1 MNKYESFRRGLLEK
15 IAWTANAATTPMPV
29 TTWGLS
35 GEFDIP
41 ESHVREELL
50 RLANQGLIS
59 LVAWD
64 GTRERPYDEW
74 PDAESFFANT
84 TDSGHVRVR
93 LLSAGGEFLASLPKR
108 PIGFVASR

>member
-1 MNKYESFRRGLLEK
+1 MNKYESFRRRFLEK
-15 IAWTANAATTPMPV
+15 AALTSNSNVAIHV
-29 TTWGLS
+29 TTWGLFA
-35 GEFDIP
+35 EFDIP

-74 PDAESFFANT
+74 PDAESLFANK
-84 TDSGHVRVR
+84 TDGGHVRVR
-93 LLSAGGEFLASLPKR
+93 LLSAGGEFLASLPKK

>member
-15 IAWTANAATTPMPV
+15 AALTSSSNSPIHV

-50 RLANQGLIS
+50 RLAKQGLIS
-59 LVAWD
+59 VVAWD
-64 GTRERPYDEW
+64 GTRERPYNEW
-74 PDAESFFANT
+74 PDAESLFANS
-84 TDSGHVRVR
+84 TDCGHVRIR

>member
-1 MNKYESFRRGLLEK
+1 MNKYESFRRKFLEK
-15 IAWTANAATTPMPV
+15 IAWTASAATTPTPV
-29 TTWGLS
+29 STWGLFA
-35 GEFDIP
+35 EFDIP

-50 RLANQGLIS
+50 RLAKHGLIN

-64 GTRERPYDEW
+64 GTRERPYNEW
-74 PDAESFFANT
+74 PDADSLFVNK
-84 TDSGHVRVR
+84 TDGGFVRVR